1 MSPLNRRDLLR
12 LGCCG
17 MAVGLAANFSRFGVV
32 NAFAQAQGDYKAL
45 VCIFLFGGND
55 GNNLIVPMD
64 SAGYASY
71 QSTRGPVALAQGSL
85 LPIQPQGASIPYGLH
100 PKLTEVQTLFNQ
112 GKAAV
117 LANVGTLITPVTR
130 TQVRSGSAPVP
141 DNLLSHSDQQAQ
153 WQTAFLTGDSEVGW
167 GGKVADRVKALNASG
182 LYPASVSLDGVNVFC
197 DGVNTRSAIVS
208 PGNLTSLDGYDPN
221 SVADTA
227 RYNAMQQMLSFDNG
241 VSLVQAANGTVQSA
255 FNDTKTLSG
264 ALAGAPALAT
274 KFPTTDLGQQLLQ
287 VANIIHVR
295 QALGLSRQVFFVTQ
309 GGFDTHSDQINSQNS
324 LLQTLSQ
331 AMSAFYQATVE
342 MGVDQQVTQFT
353 VSDFGRT
360 YQPNSN
366 VGTDHAWG
374 SHQLILGGAVKGN
387 TMYGTFPTLALGGP
401 DDAASE
407 GRWIPSTALD
417 QYGATLASWFGVADT
432 DLTTVFPNL
441 ANFSQSKL
449 AIFG

>member
-1 MSPLNRRDLLR
+1 
-12 LGCCG
+12 
-17 MAVGLAANFSRFGVV
+17 
-32 NAFAQAQGDYKAL
+32 
-45 VCIFLFGGND
+45 
-55 GNNLIVPMD
+55 
-64 SAGYASY
+64 
-71 QSTRGPVALAQGSL
+71 
-85 LPIQPQGASIPYGLH
+85 
-100 PKLTEVQTLFNQ
+100 
-112 GKAAV
+112 
-117 LANVGTLITPVTR
+117 
-130 TQVRSGSAPVP
+130 
-141 DNLLSHSDQQAQ
+141 
-153 WQTAFLTGDSEVGW
+153 
-167 GGKVADRVKALNASG
+167 
-182 LYPASVSLDGVNVFC
+182 
-197 DGVNTRSAIVS
+197 
-208 PGNLTSLDGYDPN
+208 
-221 SVADTA
+221 
-227 RYNAMQQMLSFDNG
+227 

-255 FNDTKTLSG
+255 FNDTKTLSDALGG
-264 ALAGAPALAT
+264 ASALTT
-274 KFPTTDLGQQLLQ
+274 KFPSTDLGQQLAQ

-295 QALGLSRQVFFVTQ
+295 QTLGLSRQVFFVTQ

-331 AMSAFYQATVE
+331 AMSAFYQATLE

-374 SHQLILGGAVKGN
+374 SHQIILGGAVKGN
-387 TMYGTFPTLALGGP
+387 TMYGTFPTLALAGP

>member
-1 MSPLNRRDLLR
+1 
-12 LGCCG
+12 

-32 NAFAQAQGDYKAL
+32 NAFAQSAGDYKAL

-55 GNNLIVPMD
+55 GNNMIVPLD

-71 QSTRGPVALAQGSL
+71 QSVRGPLALGQGSL
-85 LPIQPQGASIPYGLH
+85 LSIQPQGASVPYGLH
-100 PKLTEVQTLFNQ
+100 QSLTEVQTLFNQ
-112 GKAAV
+112 GKAAT

-130 TQVRSGSAPVP
+130 QQVRSGSGPVP

-153 WQTAFLTGDSEVGW
+153 WQTAFLRGDSEVGW
-167 GGKVADRVKALNASG
+167 GGKIADSVKGLNASG

-197 DGVNTRSAIVS
+197 DGESTRTAIVS
-208 PGNLTSLDGYDPN
+208 PGDLTALDGFDPN
-221 SVADTA
+221 SATDVA

-241 VSLVQAANGTVQSA
+241 VSLVQAANGTVQAA
-255 FNDTKTLSG
+255 FNDTKTLSD
-264 ALAGAPALAT
+264 ALAGASALVT
-274 KFPTTDLGQQLLQ
+274 KFPNTDLGQQLRQ

-309 GGFDTHSDQINSQNS
+309 GGFDTHSDQLTSQTS
-324 LLQTLSQ
+324 LLRTLSQ

-374 SHQLILGGAVKGN
+374 SHQIIVGGAVRGN
-387 TMYGTFPTLALGGP
+387 SMYGTFPVLALGGP

-407 GRWIPSTALD
+407 GRWIPTTALD
-417 QYGATLASWFGVADT
+417 QYGATLASWFGVADA
-432 DLTTVFPNL
+432 DLPTVFPNL
-441 ANFSQSKL
+441 PNFSQSKL